1 MRWWRLTKRW
11 RPKGVKDLAL
21 NEEDVVVLQRIESVI
36 DALEARGITSSKF
49 YDLCSELDAC
59 LKLFPAQKIM
69 HDGAEGDKKA
79 LFVQLIKRLKKL
91 EIYAG
96 TQSEITTGLNTY
108 INDLDK

>member
-1 MRWWRLTKRW
+1 MVLS
-11 RPKGVKDLAL
+11 
-21 NEEDVVVLQRIESVI
+21 EEDVDVLLRIESLI
-36 DALEARGITSSKF
+36 DALEVRGITSSRF

-69 HDGAEGDKKA
+69 HDGVEGDKKA

-91 EIYAG
+91 EVYAG

-108 INDLDK
+108 IDDLDK

>member
-1 MRWWRLTKRW
+1 M
-11 RPKGVKDLAL
+11 AL
-21 NEEDVVVLQRIESVI
+21 SEEDVDVLLRIESLI
-36 DALEARGITSSKF
+36 DALEVRGITSSRF

-69 HDGAEGDKKA
+69 HDGVEGDKKA

-96 TQSEITTGLNTY
+96 TQSYITTGLNTY
-108 INDLDK
+108 IDDLDK

>member
-1 MRWWRLTKRW
+1 M
-11 RPKGVKDLAL
+11 
-21 NEEDVVVLQRIESVI
+21 LQRIESVI
-36 DALEARGITSSKF
+36 DALEVRGITSAKF
-49 YDLCSELDAC
+49 YELCSELDAC

-69 HDGAEGDKKA
+69 REGVEGDKKA

-108 INDLDK
+108 IDDLDK

>member
-1 MRWWRLTKRW
+1 M
-11 RPKGVKDLAL
+11 
-21 NEEDVVVLQRIESVI
+21 LQRIESVI
-36 DALEARGITSSKF
+36 DALEVRGITSSNF

-69 HDGAEGDKKA
+69 YDGVDEDKKA
-79 LFVQLIKRLKKL
+79 LFVQLIKRLKML

-108 INDLDK
+108 IDDLDK

>member
-1 MRWWRLTKRW
+1 MVLS
-11 RPKGVKDLAL
+11 
-21 NEEDVVVLQRIESVI
+21 EEDVDVLLRIESLI
-36 DALEARGITSSKF
+36 DALEVRGITSSRF

-69 HDGAEGDKKA
+69 HDGVEGDKKA

-108 INDLDK
+108 INDFDK

>member
-1 MRWWRLTKRW
+1 M
-11 RPKGVKDLAL
+11 
-21 NEEDVVVLQRIESVI
+21 LQRIESVI
-36 DALEARGITSSKF
+36 DALEVRGITPSKF

-69 HDGAEGDKKA
+69 HDGVEGDKKA

-108 INDLDK
+108 IDDLDK